1 MLSAFKTTSG
11 KSDNY
16 AICWGLSIARIPRAA
31 MRSLRAPVHQR
42 HCCPRFP
49 SWLALSFMGR
59 KQKQASILEFSFQQS
74 RTETHVDL
82 TDDDPVIPKNAPEP
96 ILCPVCATTMEPW
109 DMDFRIKHVEECLT
123 MSTVKEE
130 VHLKTEEVKIGTL
143 EEIKNE
149 TERLQNGTTDEVKEE
164 APERPPLPEKT
175 SSSKKRKAS
184 LSAVQKDRLRYVN
197 SKEEVPKR
205 QRLRVELE
213 ESPTELLPSSRKT
226 PIPDLKI
233 LTFWPDFEKKY
244 EISMDA
250 FSFKPHETITQYFLS
265 HFHSD
270 HYGGITKRW
279 PRERT
284 LGSKIIYCSTITGK
298 LLMIKFKIDPEF
310 IYPMDPDVRYKVYS
324 YEGPE
329 EAHPSQEKSPGIYT
343 TPIDANHCPGAVIFL
358 FESVNVRGES
368 TYKLHCGD
376 FRVCPK
382 MVNHPALRPFHIE
395 LKLPLKLEKV
405 YLDTT
410 YMSPKYNFPKQEL
423 ICSSVADMFSDLVS
437 DDKLFGE
444 WFGTQAQSRI
454 TDFLFRGAQKKKKKF
469 LILVGTYVIGK
480 EKLAIAISKKLECP
494 IYISNIN
501 SRGDK
506 KDIIKAYSD
515 AYLDSVI
522 TDNDLGDHP
531 NAIIHLVPMKIVGQ
545 AQEMANYFNH
555 NEYFKH
561 FERCVGLRPT
571 GWTFENHVTDDNFVD
586 AEDEVPMLE
595 AQGVSLV
602 SLVSVL
608 SLKPAYSYKHDVL
621 RQNPPDKIKKGKIDS
636 STCKIYS
643 LPYSEHLS
651 FRELSYFVV
660 FFNIGEVIP
669 TVNAENDWSL
679 TRMQKT
685 IYQWEK
691 IRELKRSDRPIF
703 ELPPGMVLA
712 AKRLS
717 LSQL

>member
-1 MLSAFKTTSG
+1 MFHKAR
-11 KSDNY
+11 D
-16 AICWGLSIARIPRAA
+16 AI
-31 MRSLRAPVHQR
+31 APVHQR
-42 HCCPRFP
+42 YCCPRSTIAILFP
-49 SWLALSFMGR
+49 MAR
-59 KQKQASILEFSFQQS
+59 KQKQASILEFSFLRQKT
-74 RTETHVDL
+74 RGYVDL
-82 TDDDPVIPKNAPEP
+82 TESEPVLPKMDPEP
-96 ILCPVCATTMEPW
+96 IPCPVCAVSMEPW

-123 MSTVKEE
+123 MASVGEGDVAKTVE
-130 VHLKTEEVKIGTL
+130 VKTERS
-143 EEIKNE
+143 EEFQPE
-149 TERLQNGTTDEVKEE
+149 SSRLQNGDDREQD
-164 APERPPLPEKT
+164 PQRPPLPGK
-175 SSSKKRKAS
+175 SSSLKRRKSS
-184 LSAVQKDRLRYVN
+184 LSGIQKDRLRYVN
-197 SKEEVPKR
+197 FKEEVPKR
-205 QRLRVELE
+205 KRLKVDQDEV
-213 ESPTELLPSSRKT
+213 PTELLPSSRKT
-226 PIPDLKI
+226 DIPELKI
-233 LTFWPDFEKKY
+233 MTFRPDQNTKY
-244 EISMDA
+244 QVSMDA
-250 FSFKPHETITQYFLS
+250 FSFKPHESISQYFLS

-284 LGSKIIYCSTITGK
+284 LGGKIIYCSTITGK
-298 LLMIKFKIDPEF
+298 LLQIKFKIDPEF

-324 YEGPE
+324 YGDTE
-329 EAHPSQEKSPGIYT
+329 EPHVSQERSPGVYA

-358 FESVNVRGES
+358 FESVNLRGES
-368 TYKLHCGD
+368 TYILHCGD

-395 LKLPLKLEKV
+395 QGLKLKLEKV

-423 ICSSVADMFSDLVS
+423 VCLSVAAMFADLVS
-437 DDKLFGE
+437 NENLFRE

-454 TDFLFRGAQKKKKKF
+454 TDFLFRGAQRKKKKF

-480 EKLAIAISKKLECP
+480 EKLAIAISQHLQCP

-506 KDIIKAYSD
+506 RDIIAAYGD
-515 AYLDSVI
+515 EYLDSVI
-522 TDNDLGDHP
+522 TDDDLGNHP

-571 GWTFENHVTDDNFVD
+571 GWTFENTVTDDNFVD
-586 AEDEVPMLE
+586 AEDEMPMLE
-595 AQGVSLV
+595 ALGVSLV
-602 SLVSVL
+602 STVSVL
-608 SLKPAYSYKHDVL
+608 SLQPAYSYKHDVL
-621 RQNPPDKIKKGKIDS
+621 RQNPPDKIKKGKIDG
-636 STCKIYS
+636 STCKIYT

-660 FFNIGEVIP
+660 FFNIGEVVP
-669 TVNAENDWSL
+669 TVNTGDQWSVQ
-679 TRMQKT
+679 RMKK
-685 IYQWEK
+685 IIGQWEK
-691 IRELKRSDRPIF
+691 IRELKRSEKQIY